1 MIDGTSEPPPPTD
14 DSCAPGL
21 PGAAGEF
28 SGATPPEYERAFSIV
43 AFTMNRF
50 VIDQVLRA
58 SRLFDN
64 DIEAMVIFGALAHM
78 NVAHLLTPGVRPSE
92 RLGAD
97 GRIPDLQPKLR
108 AVRLRDLVQV
118 TGRPR
123 ETVRRKL
130 ERLLAAGRVRR
141 VEAGWVYSTDTV
153 GPEMR
158 AQGMAAAGRML
169 QTADAIRAALQDAS
183 RATQA
188 SQSR

>member
-14 DSCAPGL
+14 DLCAPGL

-153 GPEMR
+153 DPEMR

>member
-14 DSCAPGL
+14 DPLAPGL
-21 PGAAGEF
+21 PAAAGEL
-28 SGATPPEYERAFSIV
+28 SGPTPPEYERAFSIV

-50 VIDQVLRA
+50 IIDQVLRA

-64 DIEAMVIFGALAHM
+64 DIEAMVIFGALAHL
-78 NVAHLLTPGVRPSE
+78 NVAHLLTPGVLPSDK
-92 RLGAD
+92 LGAD
-97 GRIPDLQPKLR
+97 GRVPDLQPKLR

-141 VEAGWVYSTDTV
+141 VADGWVYSTDTV
-153 GPEMR
+153 DAEMR
-158 AQGMAAAGRML
+158 AQGMAAAHRML
-169 QTADAIRAALQDAS
+169 QTADVIRAALQDARRAAQALPS
-183 RATQA
+183 R
-188 SQSR
+188 

>member
-1 MIDGTSEPPPPTD
+1 
-14 DSCAPGL
+14 
-21 PGAAGEF
+21 
-28 SGATPPEYERAFSIV
+28 
-43 AFTMNRF
+43 MNRF

-141 VEAGWVYSTDTV
+141 VEAGWVYNTDTV
-153 GPEMR
+153 DPEMR